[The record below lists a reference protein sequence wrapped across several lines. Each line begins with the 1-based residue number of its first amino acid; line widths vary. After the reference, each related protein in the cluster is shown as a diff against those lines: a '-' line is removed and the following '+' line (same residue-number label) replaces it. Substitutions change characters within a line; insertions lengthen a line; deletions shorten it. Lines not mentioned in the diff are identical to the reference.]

1 MVSKRPSNTTLRAS
15 GSSSPQVAPPDQWL
29 TFRVDSIPSTA
40 SAASLPKYFAEQD
53 RHPTLMSRLRVIS
66 LVPSLGR
73 RPHEGDDARQ
83 TAILSFAPKPGGLP
97 YPRQI
102 DERVR
107 TDTVQMDA
115 EFVGFTPL
123 NTCNEAAVE

>member
-53 RHPTLMSRLRVIS
+53 R
-66 LVPSLGR
+66 

-83 TAILSFAPKPGGLP
+83 TAILSFAPKPGGLS

-123 NTCNEAAVE
+123 NICNEAAVE